1 MLPLPDPEPG
11 SPSHYR
17 PPGAKQGGA
26 WVPWVEP
33 ADAGEVEAG
42 IYPRD
47 RPPAN
52 IMKALSL
59 VPEEVRSFFDLVTH
73 QYLPGEVMRDFSREY
88 RAISHAQIELLA
100 ARVSAL
106 NRCLY

>member
-1 MLPLPDPEPG
+1 M
-11 SPSHYR
+11 Y
-17 PPGAKQGGA
+17 
-26 WVPWVEP
+26 P
-33 ADAGEVEAG
+33 A
-42 IYPRD
+42 D

-59 VPEEVRSFFDLVTH
+59 VPGEVRSFFDLVTH
-73 QYLPGEVMRDFSREY
+73 QYLPGAAMRDFAHEY